1 MNLLKTLGYR
11 FPANSP
17 ILKKVT
23 GAKEIDIVKSGLEE
37 IMVQATQEH
46 WQYAQKHHMSLRYAC
61 LTNTL
66 CKLNERFNES
76 GMMI

>member
-1 MNLLKTLGYR
+1 MNLLNTLGYR

-17 ILKKVT
+17 FMKNIK

-37 IMVQATQEH
+37 IMVQATREH
-46 WQYAQKHHMSLRYAC
+46 WQYAQKNHMSLRYAC
-61 LTNTL
+61 LSNTL
-66 CKLNERFNES
+66 NKLNTRFEES